1 MDHLEI
7 EFKILINQ
15 ETYEKIIADYQS
27 KQIDEYSQTNYYL
40 FHDELDK
47 RRYSLRIRYKK
58 GKYEL
63 TLKTPHDKGLNE
75 YNLDI
80 DEKIKEQI
88 FHHQKISNKIFDFLE
103 KENIH
108 CEDLICGSYLTTYRH
123 DIPLENGL
131 LSIDRNE
138 YNHHVDYE
146 IEFEVNDYEKGLKQ
160 FQQIIEPYGL
170 IYKENCLSKIRRM
183 KQTL

>member
-88 FHHQKISNKIFDFLE
+88 FHHQKVSNKIFDFLE

-123 DIPLENGL
+123 DIPLDNGL

-146 IEFEVNDYEKGLKQ
+146 IEFEVCDYEKGLKQ
-160 FQQIIEPYGL
+160 FQQIIEPYGF

>member
-88 FHHQKISNKIFDFLE
+88 FHHQKVSNKIFDFLE

-108 CEDLICGSYLTTYRH
+108 CEDLICGSYFTTYRH

-160 FQQIIEPYGL
+160 FQQIIEPYGF
-170 IYKENCLSKIRRM
+170 IYKKNCLSKIRRM

>member
-63 TLKTPHDKGLNE
+63 TLKTPHDKG
-75 YNLDI
+75 
-80 DEKIKEQI
+80 
-88 FHHQKISNKIFDFLE
+88 
-103 KENIH
+103 
-108 CEDLICGSYLTTYRH
+108 
-123 DIPLENGL
+123 
-131 LSIDRNE
+131 
-138 YNHHVDYE
+138 
-146 IEFEVNDYEKGLKQ
+146 
-160 FQQIIEPYGL
+160 
-170 IYKENCLSKIRRM
+170 
-183 KQTL
+183 